1 MSALKSAAQG
11 PIFIGLNVLRA
22 LSMIGLLLVFIA
34 NIVTLVGDGEAIRED
49 RTAAVPFTAKGNST
63 AGNSTTEYKCDY
75 IFNSTIPDQAG
86 GAFWSVLNRVFI
98 RELSDDVKQ
107 TDGKSWRPC
116 CSLLPRLASRASC
129 SRPSFLCSD
138 LSMGSAASVPSRLC
152 RWNYWGS

>member
-22 LSMIGLLLVFIA
+22 LSMFSLLLVFIA

-49 RTAAVPFTAKGNST
+49 RTSAVPFSSKDNSMPS
-63 AGNSTTEYKCDY
+63 NSTTKYKCDY

-98 RELSDDVKQ
+98 RKPPTQRDARLMEVMETVLLIAAEVGFPRQLFQIFLPMLGPEHGLGCLGAFQ
-107 TDGKSWRPC
+107 T
-116 CSLLPRLASRASC
+116 L
-129 SRPSFLCSD
+129 
-138 LSMGSAASVPSRLC
+138 
-152 RWNYWGS
+152 

>member
-1 MSALKSAAQG
+1 MPALSSAAQG

-49 RTAAVPFTAKGNST
+49 RTSAVPSSSGTNST
-63 AGNSTTEYKCDY
+63 SSSATEYKCDY

-98 RELSDDVKQ
+98 RELSGHC
-107 TDGKSWRPC
+107 DG
-116 CSLLPRLASRASC
+116 
-129 SRPSFLCSD
+129 
-138 LSMGSAASVPSRLC
+138 G
-152 RWNYWGS
+152 

>member
-1 MSALKSAAQG
+1 MPALKFAAQG

-49 RTAAVPFTAKGNST
+49 RTSAVPTTSRGNTTSSNST
-63 AGNSTTEYKCDY
+63 MEFKCDY

-98 RELSDDVKQ
+98 RELPPQ
-107 TDGKSWRPC
+107 
-116 CSLLPRLASRASC
+116 
-129 SRPSFLCSD
+129 
-138 LSMGSAASVPSRLC
+138 
-152 RWNYWGS
+152 